1 MATHPDLDSLF
12 NGANAVYLAEL
23 LDRYRADPASVDP
36 SWHALFRD
44 MGTEGTGYFV
54 PGWGREKTKVI
65 GVPDPAAAP
74 PAKGKPANANAAP
87 AAAPAAGAVTIEQ
100 ARAATLD
107 SIRAIMLIRAY
118 RVRGHLDAN
127 LDPLGLTKREPHP
140 ELDPASYGFTEAD
153 MDRPIFIDN
162 VLGMHTATLREIIAA
177 VKKTYC
183 GSIGVEFMHIT
194 DPDQKSWIQQRIEG
208 PRNQTDF

>member
-23 LDRYRADPASVDP
+23 IDRYKADPASVDP
-36 SWHALFRD
+36 SWHALLRE
-44 MGTEGTGYFV
+44 MGTEGSSYFV

-65 GVPDPAAAP
+65 GAIDPTAAA
-74 PAKGKPANANAAP
+74 PAKGKGANGSAAP
-87 AAAPAAGAVTIEQ
+87 VAAAPAAGSVTPEQ

-127 LDPLGLTKREPHP
+127 LDPLGLTRREPHP
-140 ELDPASYGFTEAD
+140 STTCSACTRRRCARS
-153 MDRPIFIDN
+153 R
-162 VLGMHTATLREIIAA
+162 R
-177 VKKTYC
+177 
-183 GSIGVEFMHIT
+183 
-194 DPDQKSWIQQRIEG
+194 R
-208 PRNQTDF
+208 